1 MKKVD
6 IPQEE
11 NSAQGGIR
19 KVMYA
24 PNNSG
29 EFEKYKYG
37 SSVEEYATKLAVKE
51 YEVLKEEALQR
62 IKDGVSSPI
71 EFFMYKNRMDLPTLA
86 SVIGLFQFRIKRHLK
101 ASIFKKLDNKIL
113 SKYALAFNIEVKDLK
128 EFDYEQ

>member
-11 NSAQGGIR
+11 NSAQGGVR

-24 PNNSG
+24 PNNTG

-51 YEVLKEEALQR
+51 YEVLKEEALQK
-62 IKDGVSSPI
+62 IKEGIASPI
-71 EFFMYKNRMDLPTLA
+71 EYYMYKNRMDLPTLA
-86 SVIGLFQFRIKRHLK
+86 SVTGLFQFRIKRHLTAK
-101 ASIFKKLDNKIL
+101 FFKKLDDKLL

-128 EFDYEQ
+128 EFDYD